1 MMGPVSV
8 SPGAAEA
15 VLLVHAAATLFLTG
29 LSWTVH
35 TVHYP
40 LFAAVG
46 GDFAAYEAGHTR
58 RISRLLA
65 LPWPVEVLTAL
76 ALPVLLPQIPG
87 DPVPLWMPVL
97 GLLLVAV
104 VGAVT
109 VLGAVPA
116 HGRLSRGFD
125 PSVHRALLRA
135 DRIRVAAWTA
145 RAALALAMLA
155 LL

>member
-1 MMGPVSV
+1 MSV
-8 SPGAAEA
+8 SPATAEA

-46 GDFAAYEAGHTR
+46 GDFARYEAGHTR
-58 RISRLLA
+58 RIGRLLA

-76 ALPVLLPQIPG
+76 ALPVLLPRVPG
-87 DPVPLWMPVL
+87 DPVPLWLPVA
-97 GLLLVAV
+97 GLLLVGV
-104 VGAVT
+104 VVAAT

-116 HGRLSRGFD
+116 HGRLGAGFD
-125 PSVHRALLRA
+125 PDVHRALLRA
-135 DRIRVAAWTA
+135 DRVRVVAWTL
-145 RAALALAMLA
+145 RSVLALLMLA